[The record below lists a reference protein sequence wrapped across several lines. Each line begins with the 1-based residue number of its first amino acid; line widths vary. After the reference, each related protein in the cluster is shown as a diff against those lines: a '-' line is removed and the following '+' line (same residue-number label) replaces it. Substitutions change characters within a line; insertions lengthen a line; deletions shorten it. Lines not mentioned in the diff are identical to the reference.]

1 MGEKLTPRQ
10 EMAAER
16 LMEDEGLTGDLLDV
30 QAAPLIRWATEAA
43 VKVAVPEASEEEEEA
58 GLRAIA
64 QAVRQVAR
72 SAGAEGDPDRLVA
85 LAEAALAALR
95 PERRVRRVRGAPARF
110 RAPRGRWR
118 AGS

>member
-16 LMEDEGLTGDLLDV
+16 LMEDEGLTGDLLDE

-43 VKVAVPEASEEEEEA
+43 VKVAAPEVSEEEEEA

-72 SAGAEGDPDRLVA
+72 SAGAERDPARLVA

-110 RAPRGRWR
+110 RAPRGRW
-118 AGS
+118 G